1 MFDAIIS
8 GFGTG
13 VVLSCMLGTVFFAL
27 IQNSIDFGYKS
38 GIFIA
43 SGVVF
48 SDIFF
53 ISAAM
58 AGTSFLPDTPQMP
71 FYSSLVGGLLLVG
84 LGAGSIF
91 KKKVE
96 IKRTKTH
103 LGNALYYF
111 GQGFLLNALNPVN
124 FFFWVAIVA
133 HLQTEKY
140 FPFNLQIVFFI
151 FCLLA
156 IFLTEVGISF
166 SASRLR
172 KLFTPLIMQRFNQV
186 SGVIFVGFGIK
197 LLIDAFTKYA

>member
-1 MFDAIIS
+1 MFDAVVS

-13 VVLSCMLGTVFFAL
+13 IVLSCMLGTVFFAL

-48 SDIFF
+48 SDIFY

-71 FYSSLVGGLLLVG
+71 FYISLVGGLLLLG
-84 LGAGSIF
+84 LGVSSIF
-91 KKKVE
+91 RKKVE
-96 IKRTKTH
+96 IKPQKTR

-111 GQGFLLNALNPVN
+111 GQGFLLNVLNPVN

-140 FPFNLQIVFFI
+140 FTFNLQIVFFI

-172 KLFTPLIMQRFNQV
+172 KLFTPLIMQRFNQI
-186 SGVIFVGFGIK
+186 SGGIFVSFGIK

>member
-43 SGVVF
+43 LGVII

-58 AGTSFLPDTPQMP
+58 AGTSFLPDTPKMS
-71 FYSSLVGGLLLVG
+71 FYSSFLGGILLVG
-84 LGAGSIF
+84 LGGTNFF
-91 KKKVE
+91 KKSTE
-96 IKRTKTH
+96 IKTTKTH

-111 GQGFLLNALNPVN
+111 GKGFLLNALNPVN

-140 FPFNLQIVFFI
+140 FPFNLQVVFFA

-156 IFLTEVGISF
+156 IFCTEVGISF

-172 KLFTPLIMQRFNQV
+172 KLFTPLLLQRFNQI
-186 SGVIFVGFGIK
+186 SGIVFVGFGIK
-197 LLIDAFTKYA
+197 LLYDAFVKYV

>member
-38 GIFIA
+38 GIFI
-43 SGVVF
+43 SLGVIF

-58 AGTSFLPDTPQMP
+58 AGISFLPETPQMT
-71 FYSSLVGGLLLVG
+71 FYSSLIGGMLLVG
-84 LGAGSIF
+84 LGTSNIF
-91 KKKVE
+91 KRKVE
-96 IKRTKTH
+96 IKSSKIQF
-103 LGNALYYF
+103 GNTLYYF
-111 GQGFLLNALNPVN
+111 GQGFLLNVLNPVN
-124 FFFWVAIVA
+124 FFFWVAIVT

-140 FPFNLQIVFFI
+140 FSLNLQIVFFI

-166 SASRLR
+166 SASKLR
-172 KLFTPLIMQRFNQV
+172 KLFTPLLLRRFNQV
-186 SGVIFVGFGIK
+186 SGIIFVGFGMK
-197 LLIDAFTKYA
+197 LLYDAFVKYV